1 MSEVKVSVS
10 GFPRVGKDRELKFA
24 EEKYFRG
31 EISEDILQKQAREL
45 RLSHWQ
51 EQKKAGIDLIPS
63 NDFSFY
69 DQLLDTAVLFNI
81 IPERYK
87 TLDLSDLER
96 YFAMARG
103 YQGSK
108 GDVKALAM
116 KKWFNTNYHYMVP
129 EIDDDTFIELKNP
142 SEAKPLQE
150 YREAKA
156 QGIETKPVV
165 IGPFTLLK
173 LLKYKGSK
181 SAFDYKCILAKEY
194 FKLITAFENAGV
206 QWLQLDEPY
215 LVRDLSPEDIEL
227 FEIIYKKILPA
238 RTQLKVLLNTYFG
251 DVRDIYPKLL
261 ELNFDGI
268 GLDFLEGKETVNLIE
283 RYGFPKDKILF
294 AGLVNGKNIWKNNYE
309 KTLEVLSRLSANGIC
324 FAISTSCS
332 LLHVPYSVEAETK
345 LPDHVKDAF
354 AFAKEKLRELADLK
368 ELTNIKEL
376 TDLKKLTD
384 LKELAEGTG
393 QAESATDQDGSQ
405 FKAALL
411 NHPIYHAN
419 QKSLRERK
427 NVEDKA
433 VQERV
438 AAIREEDYTRLPAF
452 EEREELQKRTF
463 HLPEFPTTT
472 IGSFPQTLDV
482 KKTRKAFRNGEISE
496 EEYKKFNQDKIAE
509 WIGIQEEIGLDV
521 LVHGEFE
528 RNDMVEYFGD
538 HLKGYVFTEKAWV
551 QSYGSRCVKPPIIWG
566 DVSRSKAITVEWS
579 KFAQSLTDKP
589 VKGMLTGPV
598 TILNWSFPREDISL
612 KESTQQ
618 IALAIRDE
626 VLDLEAAGIKII
638 QIDEA
643 ALREKLPLRKSDW
656 YSQYLDWAIPAFR
669 LVHSGVQADTQIHTH
684 MCYSEFTDI
693 IPAIDAMDADVIT
706 FEASRSDLLI
716 LDSLAE
722 NHFRTEVGPGVYDIH
737 SPRVPSVE
745 EITKALGK
753 MLEKVEAKKLWVNPD
768 CGLKTRGVPETLA
781 SLKNLVAA
789 AKEIRQANS

>member
-31 EISEDILQKQAREL
+31 EISEDILQKVAREL

-142 SEAKPLQE
+142 SKAKPLQE

-405 FKAALL
+405 FKAVLL
-411 NHPIYHAN
+411 NHPIYQAN